1 MPGDHTQEGERPICV
16 LLGVGAHQIRCW
28 GIWWTTPIWGGSE
41 MTRQRRGDGRTVD
54 ALASAAEEGRGHA
67 AKRSGEALAAGDP
80 EESEWGNPPE
90 QVSGTGG
97 CRGVPREV
105 KHLSTARKREDSPS
119 SGERTGRSPN
129 LIGVRASRRCRS
141 GGRTDGR

>member
-1 MPGDHTQEGERPICV
+1 MR
-16 LLGVGAHQIRCW
+16 
-28 GIWWTTPIWGGSE
+28 
-41 MTRQRRGDGRTVD
+41 RQGREDGRTVD
-54 ALASAAEEGRGHA
+54 ALASAADEGRGHA

-90 QVSGTGG
+90 QVSGTGFG
-97 CRGVPREV
+97 RGVPREV

-129 LIGVRASRRCRS
+129 P
-141 GGRTDGR
+141 GGE

>member
-1 MPGDHTQEGERPICV
+1 MRDAHAGACPGVE
-16 LLGVGAHQIRCW
+16 
-28 GIWWTTPIWGGSE
+28 TPIWGGSE
-41 MTRQRRGDGRTVD
+41 MRRQGREDGRTVD
-54 ALASAAEEGRGHA
+54 ALASAADEGRGHA

-90 QVSGTGG
+90 QVSGTGFG
-97 CRGVPREV
+97 RGVPREV

-129 LIGVRASRRCRS
+129 P
-141 GGRTDGR
+141 GGE